1 MRSRRVTFAI
11 VLAILLALGGGCSK
25 AGAKPPPRR
34 FGDAMAEVGR
44 RFERAGRA
52 VAASRWDLANYDLG
66 EIEEV
71 FANDLPYAERPED
84 VPIDP
89 APRAAAF
96 AATNLPA
103 LLKATE
109 ARDRAA
115 FDAAFAAAAAAC
127 NACHVEAKK
136 AFIEVPST
144 VGAEVPT
151 LAASTTAQ

>member
-1 MRSRRVTFAI
+1 MRSHLLPVA
-11 VLAILLALGGGCSK
+11 VLLAIAGGCSK

-52 VAASRWDLANYDLG
+52 VAAARWDLASYDLG

-71 FANDLPYAERPED
+71 FADDLPRAERPGD

-103 LLKATE
+103 LQKAAA

-127 NACHVEAKK
+127 NACHVEAQK
-136 AFIEVPST
+136 AFIEIPAT
-144 VGAEVPT
+144 VDAEVPT
-151 LAASTTAQ
+151 LRAPG